1 MKLQW
6 FKFYPSEWMMG
17 KIQRMTANHQAAFIR
32 LCCMYW
38 KDEGEMPVEDAK
50 IECNGISE
58 VDIYSD
64 LLRARIISERADMV
78 SIKFLDEQLHEID
91 ATTEKKRRAG
101 RKGGIAKASNS
112 KAGAKHNVAGAK
124 QVLEKDV
131 AETSREE
138 KTREEKNR
146 KEKRKVEK
154 KTVLLPWSEEVFE
167 EHWNLWKEYKK
178 DEHKFTYK
186 SAISEQGALKQ
197 LTNVSN
203 GSMDTAIK
211 IIHQS
216 ISNGYKGLFTLAKQE
231 SNSNSQAGFGTSHL
245 DNFVNQ

>member
-64 LLRARIISERADMV
+64 LLRARIISETAGMV
-78 SIKFLDEQLHEID
+78 SIKFLDEQLYEIE
-91 ATTEKKRRAG
+91 ATTEKKRIAG
-101 RKGGIAKASNS
+101 RKGGIAKASKS
-112 KAGAKHNVAGAK
+112 KASAKQNVASAK
-124 QVLEKDV
+124 QVPQNDV
-131 AETSREE
+131 AESTREDKIREE
-138 KTREEKNR
+138 K
-146 KEKRKVEK
+146 KRQEK
-154 KTVLLPWSEEVFE
+154 KRTEKKKVLLPWSEEEFT

-197 LTNVSN
+197 LTNISN
-203 GSMDTAIK
+203 GSMETAIK

-245 DNFVNQ
+245 HDFVNE